1 MEIRQLEY
9 FVSASLLGNLT
20 RVAERHFVS
29 QPNITIAIKKLET
42 ELGVTLFD
50 RKKNKLVLTEEGMFF
65 LQKIEPI
72 LIALKNSVA
81 EMKDYRNENGGIVT
95 LGIPPMISLF
105 LFSPLFKH
113 FREIYPEMELSLVE
127 EGTFGLHDKLSAGEL
142 DLAIVIINDCPKE
155 LVTVPLMTQQH
166 VVLMNPLM
174 ILVKII
180 KLRWIHILSYDQMV
194 SRKINNQTTRCAN
207 SIFYTTLFTNSAP
220 NYT

>member
-81 EMKDYRNENGGIVT
+81 EMKDYRNENGG
-95 LGIPPMISLF
+95 
-105 LFSPLFKH
+105 
-113 FREIYPEMELSLVE
+113 
-127 EGTFGLHDKLSAGEL
+127 DA
-142 DLAIVIINDCPKE
+142 
-155 LVTVPLMTQQH
+155 
-166 VVLMNPLM
+166 
-174 ILVKII
+174 
-180 KLRWIHILSYDQMV
+180 
-194 SRKINNQTTRCAN
+194 AN
-207 SIFYTTLFTNSAP
+207 LLI
-220 NYT
+220 